1 MALTL
6 AVITPEQTA
15 FEGEVE
21 SITLPSLEG
30 ELTVLPNHEPLIAL
44 LASGEMSVVVGGKRS
59 HMAVHG
65 GVAQVT
71 ANKVQILTDAAELEE
86 HIDERRAALALEQAR
101 KTREESTDRVVQADA
116 SAAIERAIARLQLAK
131 RRKLRH
137 QA

>member
-15 FEGEVE
+15 FEGVVE
-21 SITLPSLEG
+21 SVTVPSLEG
-30 ELTVLPNHEPLIAL
+30 TVTVLPNHEPLITL
-44 LASGEMSVVVGGKRS
+44 LASGEMSVIQEGKRS

-65 GVAQVT
+65 GVA
-71 ANKVQILTDAAELEE
+71 KVSNNTMQILTDAAELEE
-86 HIDERRAALALEQAR
+86 DVDERRAAQALEQAK

-131 RRKLRH
+131 RRKFRH